1 MADHNMSKDDMEEIK
16 TFIRAVGEELAGTVA
31 TTKME
36 AIARAHTQEEFRILG
51 VDASTVEGVRAFQA
65 NMATLYRLRKVSEKI
80 GLAIILTFFTILT
93 GGIIS
98 LAWQS
103 IKGVKGAG

>member
-1 MADHNMSKDDMEEIK
+1 MAEHNMSKKDMEEIK
-16 TFIRAVGEELAGTVA
+16 AFIRVVGEELAGTVA

-51 VDASTVEGVRAFQA
+51 VDASTDEGVRAFQA

-80 GLAIILTFFTILT
+80 GLAIILTFFTIIT
-93 GGIIS
+93 GGILTMI
-98 LAWQS
+98 WQA
-103 IKGVKGAG
+103 IKGVKGA